1 MKPHNVTRISIFIM
15 FTGAWFRLLCA
26 TNNSFWPIL
35 AGEVWMSLACPL
47 FFNMMTQFCG
57 DWFPDNERTGVTALC
72 GLSIP
77 LGNLVAFL
85 MSGIILQGIDTTDYA
100 VRRQLVQRLIWV
112 QNIWVTLVCVPY
124 FVLLRDKPG
133 AGPRT

>member
-1 MKPHNVTRISIFIM
+1 MKAHNVTRVSIFIM
-15 FTGAWFRLLCA
+15 FTGAWFRLLCV
-26 TNNSFWPIL
+26 NNNEFWPIL

-47 FFNMMTQFCG
+47 FFNMMTQFCSE
-57 DWFPDNERTGVTALC
+57 WFPENERTGVTALC

-85 MSGIILQGIDTTDYA
+85 MSGIILQGIDSNDLEY
-100 VRRQLVQRLIWV
+100 RRQLVQKLILV

-133 AGPRT
+133 SEV